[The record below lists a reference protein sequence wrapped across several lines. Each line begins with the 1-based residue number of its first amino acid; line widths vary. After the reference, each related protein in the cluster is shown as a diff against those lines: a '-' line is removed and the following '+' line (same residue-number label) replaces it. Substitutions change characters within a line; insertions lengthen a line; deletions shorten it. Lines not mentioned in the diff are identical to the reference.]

1 MLIGARYCFGGS
13 IAAHLLPFKTLDGI
27 VLCRPSMLTVTE
39 LKLLTKV
46 IDVGVFIHATPT
58 PGTHCTGLH

>member
-1 MLIGARYCFGGS
+1 MLILARYCFGGS

-39 LKLLTKV
+39 LKLLT
-46 IDVGVFIHATPT
+46 
-58 PGTHCTGLH
+58 